1 MKATKDKKASG
12 AINSV
17 NCHNSLVKYT
27 RNERSIDLLF
37 QSHARPPLPSLNC
50 RVLAVDFVNSQDSRV
65 VRFRLHYVLLSAA
78 LFLPSSLPHPR
89 FPASGTLT
97 LRCVPPAV
105 THTCAHSFALS
116 QSRRLTLIQSKTR
129 KHAEQCLD
137 SGRIILADL
146 SDLDFRNP
154 ISQSEGADCHRTRRD
169 AR

>member
-78 LFLPSSLPHPR
+78 LFLPSSLPPPPLSGFRHFNAPLRPASRDAYLRAFIRALAIAQIDVNSIKNAQTRGTMPRLRPNHTCRLVGSR
-89 FPASGTLT
+89 FP
-97 LRCVPPAV
+97 
-105 THTCAHSFALS
+105 
-116 QSRRLTLIQSKTR
+116 
-129 KHAEQCLD
+129 
-137 SGRIILADL
+137 
-146 SDLDFRNP
+146 
-154 ISQSEGADCHRTRRD
+154 
-169 AR
+169 